1 MGYRVFNRD
10 GVIVG
15 YAPTWAEALAI
26 LDSVPD
32 DIYTFFVGGAEAD
45 VQTFMLTLNRRYV
58 DGKNFF
64 DLLKEKYG
72 RVQTTLNPF
81 EEIKSF
87 FIGANSLFIKIRSD
101 LIDAGLAA
109 QMFAVLQATTPAGSC
124 FFVILEKREISEEI
138 DMGDVG
144 EEVAVF
150 YALDAEDTVS
160 DVRETVLLSA
170 MR

>member
-109 QMFAVLQATTPAGSC
+109 QMFAVLQATTP
-124 FFVILEKREISEEI
+124 
-138 DMGDVG
+138 
-144 EEVAVF
+144 
-150 YALDAEDTVS
+150 
-160 DVRETVLLSA
+160 
-170 MR
+170 